1 MTDIFDRNLSDLD
14 QPEQLFEVDTDE
26 PQAPLNGS
34 RPDIPGF
41 RLRRGLWRGSDLYG
55 TVEDIP
61 FAPELPFVVARLS
74 LRNLSTY
81 EIRPVVWLD
90 KPFLQRGAFHLL
102 GGRKGVCKG
111 TWLSGIAARVTT
123 GDLYGEPKR
132 VLVITSEDSI
142 ELDFLPRVVA
152 AGGDPSMVEIVNGAV
167 PAPDDI
173 ALAET
178 AGARARKRRDDRHR
192 PDRQPHRRQRHQRR
206 RRHPRSDPGAQP
218 ARRRTRLH
226 GLRCPPPRQRLKPRR
241 PRIRARIHRVR

>member
-34 RPDIPGF
+34 RPDIPYGEDYGADPISS
-41 RLRRGLWRGSDLYG
+41 RL
-55 TVEDIP
+55 
-61 FAPELPFVVARLS
+61 F

-81 EIRPVVWLD
+81 GIRPVVWLD
-90 KPFLQRGAFHLL
+90 KPFLQRAAFILV

-111 TWLSGIAARVTT
+111 TWLSRVAARCTT

-152 AGGDPSMVEIVNGAV
+152 AGGDPSMIEIVNGAFRL
-167 PAPDDI
+167 PN
-173 ALAET
+173 T
-178 AGARARKRRDDRHR
+178 C
-192 PDRQPHRRQRHQRR
+192 
-206 RRHPRSDPGAQP
+206 PG
-218 ARRRTRLH
+218 
-226 GLRCPPPRQRLKPRR
+226 
-241 PRIRARIHRVR
+241 